1 MAIEP
6 EAISHRR
13 QFIIVPFPTL
23 GRWLKIGMNRLEKDR
38 HAPFIRR
45 GIPKTLSRIA
55 YRAVAFCSAPRG
67 DDVFYRLRHSPIRAR
82 DGLLSLAGHRLMSGA
97 LRVGQGFDTHR
108 FGAGDH
114 LMLGGVR
121 IAHEQGIVAHSDGD
135 VLLHTLT
142 DALLGAAGLGDLG
155 HHFPDSD
162 PRWAG
167 AASLDLLASVMQ
179 KLTAAGWRICN
190 ADCTVIAEA
199 PRLAPHLP
207 AMRANVAAA
216 LAVDEACVSLKA
228 TTAET
233 MGFIGRGEGIAA
245 LAVVLL
251 TSAGSH

>member
-1 MAIEP
+1 
-6 EAISHRR
+6 
-13 QFIIVPFPTL
+13 
-23 GRWLKIGMNRLEKDR
+23 
-38 HAPFIRR
+38 
-45 GIPKTLSRIA
+45 
-55 YRAVAFCSAPRG
+55 
-67 DDVFYRLRHSPIRAR
+67 
-82 DGLLSLAGHRLMSGA
+82 MSGA

-114 LMLGGVR
+114 IMLGGVR
-121 IAHEQGIVAHSDGD
+121 IVHERGVVAHSDGD
-135 VLLHTLT
+135 VLLHALT

-155 HHFPDSD
+155 HHFPDTD

-167 AASLDLLASVMQ
+167 AAGLDLLGNVMQ
-179 KLTAAGWRICN
+179 KLTVAGWRVGN
-190 ADCTVIAEA
+190 ADCTLVAEA

-216 LAVDEACVSLKA
+216 LEVDETRVSLKA

-251 TSAGSH
+251 TGAVGDA